1 MVTLD
6 KKVLR
11 KKMLEK
17 RSQLSLEK
25 IEEKSKIIANNLF
38 NLNQYKKANFIFSF
52 ISFKD
57 EVNTHE
63 IIKKSISIGK
73 RVGVPIPVP
82 KTKELKVS
90 ELIDFDK
97 ELDLGFYN
105 ILTPKD
111 KYIRIVPP
119 QLVDLVLVPGV
130 AFDKRGYRV
139 GYGGGYYDRFFNN
152 INKDIIKIGLCYEMQ
167 ILSEVPKNS
176 HDIPIDFILTEKRLI
191 QCAKEKI

>member
-1 MVTLD
+1 MD

-139 GYGGGYYDRFFNN
+139 GYGGGYYDRFFSN
-152 INKDIIKIGLCYEMQ
+152 INENVIKIGLCYEMQ
-167 ILSEVPKNS
+167 IIPEVPKDPY
-176 HDIPIDFILTEKRLI
+176 DIPIDFILTEKEFI
-191 QCAKEKI
+191 QCIKE

>member
-1 MVTLD
+1 MD

>member
-1 MVTLD
+1 MD

-119 QLVDLVLVPGV
+119 KLVDLVLVPGV

-139 GYGGGYYDRFFNN
+139 GYGGGYYDRFFSN
-152 INKDIIKIGLCYEMQ
+152 INENVIKIGLCYEMQ
-167 ILSEVPKNS
+167 IIPEVPKDPY
-176 HDIPIDFILTEKRLI
+176 DIPIDFILTEKEFI
-191 QCAKEKI
+191 QCIKE

>member
-1 MVTLD
+1 
-6 KKVLR
+6 
-11 KKMLEK
+11 MLEK